1 MVVGVRGVRDS
12 WLIRSVELDTLN
24 AVWEGGKLGDFLTE
38 GFCKL
43 VGRGV
48 APVDKGTD
56 GAVWFV

>member
-1 MVVGVRGVRDS
+1 
-12 WLIRSVELDTLN
+12 VELDTLN
-24 AVWEGGKLGDFLTE
+24 EYGKGGKLGDFLIE

-56 GAVWFV
+56 GVVWFV